1 MDDRR
6 TKLKRIILILLGSL
20 ILSFGIYNL
29 NYQNNITEGGVLGV
43 LLLLKNLFDIEPSV
57 ANLIIDMSLLII
69 AYKFFGR
76 QFLTHSIIATLSFSI
91 FYGVFESIGPL
102 IPVLQSKFIVTI
114 LSGLFVGVGVGIIV
128 RNGAAAG
135 GDDAL
140 AMVISKITSMTIGNV
155 YMVGDIVVLILSLTY
170 LSVYDIFWSLI
181 AVNISGRTIDF
192 IYNFNYEVVNYYYLF
207 HFF

>member
-6 TKLKRIILILLGSL
+6 TKLKHIILILLGSL

-69 AYKFFGR
+69 AYKFFGK

-91 FYGVFESIGPL
+91 FYKIFESIGPL

-140 AMVISKITSMTIGNV
+140 AMVISKVTSMTIGNV
-155 YMVGDIVVLILSLTY
+155 YMVGDITVLILSLTY

-192 IYNFNYEVVNYYYLF
+192 IYNLKNNRLAKV
-207 HFF
+207 

>member
-6 TKLKRIILILLGSL
+6 TQVKHIILIIIGSL

-43 LLLLKNLFDIEPSV
+43 LLLLKNLFNIEPSV
-57 ANLIIDMSLLII
+57 ANLIIDISLLII
-69 AYKFFGR
+69 ACKFFGK
-76 QFLTHSIIATLSFSI
+76 QFLIYSVIATLSFST
-91 FYGVFESIGPL
+91 FYEMFESIGPL
-102 IPVLQSKFIVTI
+102 IPVLQSKFVVTI
-114 LSGLFVGVGVGIIV
+114 LSGLFVGIGVGIII

-140 AMVISKITSMTIGNV
+140 AMVISKITSVTIGNV
-155 YMVGDIVVLILSLTY
+155 YLIGDVAVLILSLTY

-181 AVNISGRTIDF
+181 AVSISGRTIDF
-192 IYNFNYEVVNYYYLF
+192 IYNFNNELSKV
-207 HFF
+207 